1 MSTFGTGLVE
11 GGNLVANADLSAK
24 QFYAVKQTTT
34 ARKVDVASTGGEAI
48 TGILQN
54 TPKAGEPVEV
64 CYAGFTKALAGTGG
78 FTAGDALQT
87 ETGTGKLITKTST
100 NTIVAVAIET
110 CAAGE
115 IGLVRVVASAG

>member
-1 MSTFGTGLVE
+1 MSTYGTALVE

-34 ARKVDVASTGGEAI
+34 ARKVDLASTGGEAI

-54 TPKAGEPVEV
+54 TPKADEAVEV
-64 CYAGFTKALAGTGG
+64 CHIGYTKAIAGTGG

-87 ETGTGKLITKTST
+87 ETGTGKLITQTST
-100 NTIVAVAIET
+100 NVKVAVACET
-110 CAAGE
+110 CVAGE
-115 IGLVRVVASAG
+115 IGLVRVLSTAG